1 VARRRA
7 GSEEV
12 ICQEEEEKERL
23 SKEKPA
29 ISIARK
35 NHVEEEGQVVRFPY
49 RATGHAIGDLKKG
62 KYTIACSDSV
72 KKRGRTLALLDAIGD
87 PN

>member
-1 VARRRA
+1 VGGGVARRRA

-12 ICQEEEEKERL
+12 ICQDEEEKERL

-35 NHVEEEGQVVRFPY
+35 NHVEEGQVVRFPY

-62 KYTIACSDSV
+62 KIYYS
-72 KKRGRTLALLDAIGD
+72 LF
-87 PN
+87 